1 MFFFFVKRSLYPQLT
16 SIYDCVSKDDHE
28 TIRQILS
35 TPTMNEKRAICNWIL
50 PRGKRPNR
58 SHAETKVN
66 FNKKKKFFFLINHFH
81 LVNAVNWSLFLS

>member
-1 MFFFFVKRSLYPQLT
+1 LT

-35 TPTMNEKRAICNWIL
+35 MPTTAEKRAICTWIL

-58 SHAETKVN
+58 SHAETKVKD
-66 FNKKKKFFFLINHFH
+66 F
-81 LVNAVNWSLFLS
+81 

>member
-1 MFFFFVKRSLYPQLT
+1 
-16 SIYDCVSKDDHE
+16 
-28 TIRQILS
+28 
-35 TPTMNEKRAICNWIL
+35 MNEKRAICNWIL

-66 FNKKKKFFFLINHFH
+66 FNKKKFFFSFLINHFH